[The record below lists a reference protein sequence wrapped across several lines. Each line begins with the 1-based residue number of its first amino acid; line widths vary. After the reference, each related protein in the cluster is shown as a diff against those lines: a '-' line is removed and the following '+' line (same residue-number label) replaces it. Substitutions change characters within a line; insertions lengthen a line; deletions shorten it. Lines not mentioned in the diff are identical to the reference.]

1 MKKINIILMM
11 FSAFVLFTL
20 GSCTKNFDS
29 INTPPTALTKVTPNL
44 LFFPL
49 KGVSEADYQRNYSL
63 FDDFYAEYFSDVTF
77 FTSSRYDYVDGWAG
91 TGWREFYDTY
101 LPDYYGIVDNN
112 KGAAYKNMRAIAQ
125 IWICYAWQR
134 MTDRWG
140 AIPYKGAGKGKAV
153 PYESQ
158 DSIYMS
164 LLKRVKAATDSIDVN
179 DGSQYNPGDYDFL
192 YNGDYAEW
200 KKFGNSLL
208 LRMSMRISEVDPGL
222 AKQYAQAAI
231 NSGVFNS
238 NTDNAWVNQDPSA
251 WYDYYD
257 HIDIAW
263 HNVAIAKKLVN
274 VCLNAS
280 TSGMDPRLPLWCIPG
295 TNDNWQ
301 GFPSGISSAQMPS
314 DYNWHNYAQINMNS
328 YFKPGRVKAGTGMSY
343 PVMTYSEVL
352 FDEAEAAM
360 RGWYAGDYNALYK
373 QAIDVSM
380 QEVGVSESAAQA
392 YIAGLPP
399 LTGVNEAS
407 FKIFMTQKW
416 LALFPNG
423 VEAWAEF
430 RRTGYPLTQADYV
443 NVSSSAS
450 VAQGDW
456 VARLRYVNNEHDNN
470 AANLPSGYNTYDN
483 DRMDKCV
490 WWAQQNASG
499 VFPVSMTPQNFN

>member
-1 MKKINIILMM
+1 MKKINIILMI
-11 FSAFVLFTL
+11 FGAFVILTL

-63 FDDFYAEYFSDVTF
+63 YDDFYAEYFSDVTF
-77 FTSSRYDYVDGWAG
+77 FSSSRYQYIDGWAG

-101 LPDYYGIVDNN
+101 LPDYYGIVDDN
-112 KGAAYKNMRAIAQ
+112 KGPAYKNMRAIAQ

-140 AIPYKGAGKGKAV
+140 AIPYKNAGKGKAV
-153 PYESQ
+153 SYESQ

-179 DGSQYNPGDYDFL
+179 DDSQYNPGDYDFL
-192 YNGDYAEW
+192 YHGDYVEW
-200 KKFGNSLL
+200 KKFGYSLL
-208 LRMSMRISEVDPGL
+208 LRMSMRISEVDGSL

-231 NSGVFNS
+231 QSGVFMS
-238 NTDNAWVNQDPSA
+238 NDDNAWVSQDPSV
-251 WYDYYD
+251 WYDYYNN
-257 HIDIAW
+257 INILW
-263 HNVAIAKKLVN
+263 HNVAIAKKLVD
-274 VCLNAS
+274 VSLN
-280 TSGMDPRLPLWCIPG
+280 TSSSGTDPRLPLWCIPG
-295 TNDNWQ
+295 TNSTWQ
-301 GFPSGISSAQMPS
+301 GFPSGISSAQMPA
-314 DYNWHNYAQINMNS
+314 DYNWNNYVQINMNA
-328 YFKPGRVKAGTGMSY
+328 YFKPGRVSDGTGMAY

-352 FDEAEAAM
+352 FLESEAAM
-360 RGWYAGDYNALYK
+360 RGWYSADYNTLYLA
-373 QAIDVSM
+373 AINASM
-380 QEVGVSESAAQA
+380 QEVGVSASAAQA

-407 FKIFMTQKW
+407 FKNFMTQKW

-430 RRTGYPLTQADYV
+430 RRTGYPFTSADYV

-450 VAQGDW
+450 VANGNW
-456 VARLRYVNNEHDNN
+456 VERLRYVNNEHDNN
-470 AANLPSGYNTYDN
+470 VANLPAGYNTYDN

-490 WWAQQNASG
+490 WWAQKNASG
-499 VFPVSMTPQNFN
+499 VFPVAMSPKNF